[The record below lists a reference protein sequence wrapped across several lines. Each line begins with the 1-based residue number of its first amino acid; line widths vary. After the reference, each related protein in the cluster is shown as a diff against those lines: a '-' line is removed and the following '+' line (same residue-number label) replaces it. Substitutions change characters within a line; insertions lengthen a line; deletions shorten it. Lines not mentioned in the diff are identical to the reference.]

1 MLLLEV
7 IQLKWTVYQLHQ
19 KAKNSFDFH
28 ETVDLNELTSLHSD
42 IRRISPVEVKGT
54 GVIESK
60 QVAFDLTITGEMT
73 LPCSRTLVDVNY
85 PFAISTKELFV
96 LHKTDDIED
105 EDVSVVEDDIIDL
118 TPIVKEEILLEV
130 PMQIFCDQ
138 ADVKGLAHHRK
149 GMTGRSFRKMHIKTE
164 LILVWKA

>member
-138 ADVKGLAHHRK
+138 ADVKGAAPQE

>member
-1 MLLLEV
+1 M
-7 IQLKWTVYQLHQ
+7 KWTVYQLHQ

-105 EDVSVVEDDIIDL
+105 EDVSIVEDDIID
-118 TPIVKEEILLEV
+118 
-130 PMQIFCDQ
+130 
-138 ADVKGLAHHRK
+138 
-149 GMTGRSFRKMHIKTE
+149 
-164 LILVWKA
+164 

>member
-1 MLLLEV
+1 M
-7 IQLKWTVYQLHQ
+7 KWTVYQLHQ

-138 ADVKGLAHHRK
+138 TDVKVLHHRK

-164 LILVWKA
+164 LIRVWKA

>member
-1 MLLLEV
+1 M
-7 IQLKWTVYQLHQ
+7 KWTVYQLHQ

-85 PFAISTKELFV
+85 PFAIS
-96 LHKTDDIED
+96 
-105 EDVSVVEDDIIDL
+105 
-118 TPIVKEEILLEV
+118 
-130 PMQIFCDQ
+130 
-138 ADVKGLAHHRK
+138 
-149 GMTGRSFRKMHIKTE
+149 
-164 LILVWKA
+164 